1 MYQEPARYVVPL
13 QRCSVTQCRLDYGF
27 VLIIN
32 GEDDDAFELRIEQP
46 FVLALAVA
54 GLEVR
59 LDPQGDPTALAPALS
74 LLHADLVDATAFE
87 DGRLVVRFAG
97 GNELRVSSSGDYQAW
112 TFAGPYGLRVVS
124 IPGGELRI
132 WQPDGAAR
140 AQPA

>member
-32 GEDDDAFELRIEQP
+32 GDDDDAFELRIERP
-46 FVLALAVA
+46 FVIALA

-74 LLHADLVDATAFE
+74 LLHADVVDATAFE

-97 GNELRVSSSGDYQAW
+97 GNELRVPASSDYEAW
-112 TFAGPYGLRVVS
+112 TFAGPYGLRLVS
-124 IPGGELRI
+124 IPGGALGI
-132 WQPDGAAR
+132 WQPDRAAR
-140 AQPA
+140 A